1 MRRRILG
8 KRFSSLFAL
17 LHAKAF
23 ACKGR
28 CAVYKV
34 IYLGG
39 RVSVGNIKSGER
51 KEEVEEVW

>member
-1 MRRRILG
+1 
-8 KRFSSLFAL
+8 
-17 LHAKAF
+17 
-23 ACKGR
+23 
-28 CAVYKV
+28 VYKV